1 MQNDEYFP
9 LTGCLVLHPEKEAP
23 RRKMEEETMFSNREK
38 DYYGCKN
45 FMVNEICEA
54 FSKIRDNERTFHMH
68 TDSDGNKQ
76 KYFGFVFLVHDDNTA
91 NKLALFRHSY
101 TETNNQED
109 GTILIK
115 IPNISCGISLTIRS
129 HEDIEILNRYLRD
142 AYDGRDRTFIL
153 CFPEND
159 LLDRIQKSL
168 DVLGRK
174 YVFMDNKVLDCK
186 LSVINETFGRF
197 FYVDEAKKHIDAAS
211 TVNIVSNNLMPR
223 RCISTGFVYLDK
235 KLGYGGLRTGRLYAL
250 GGITSLGKTTLA
262 LNIADNIAKLRHDDV
277 LIFSLEM
284 SKYEL
289 VSKIHARNMNKLNRN
304 MKNWTSKTATE
315 IIDFDSGDTQAT
327 PWTDESIGLL
337 NKAKEM
343 YRQYA
348 KHLMILECSD
358 NFGVK
363 SIRESLTKFHDL
375 MCMPSVVIVDYLQ
388 ILASESGRTDK
399 QSVDKNILEL
409 KRLSRDFNIAMVIIS
424 SFNRS
429 GYASDV
435 DFKSFKESGSIEYSC
450 DVVIGLQL
458 KLGKAEKEAITPG
471 CKENEEMKNN
481 VDKKFSS
488 NEKVIEL
495 CILKNR
501 SYKSRGKVNLAY
513 YAEYDDFIELP
524 TDKQPPEQQNI
535 PIAKWE

>member
-1 MQNDEYFP
+1 
-9 LTGCLVLHPEKEAP
+9 
-23 RRKMEEETMFSNREK
+23 MEEENMFSNREK
-38 DYYGCKN
+38 NYFKCKN
-45 FMVNEICEA
+45 FMVNEIDEA
-54 FSKIRDNERTFHMH
+54 FSEIKDNESVLPTR

-76 KYFGFVFLVHDDNTA
+76 KDFGFVFLVYDDNTA
-91 NKLALFRHSY
+91 NKLASFRHSY
-101 TETNNQED
+101 TGTNEQESD
-109 GTILIK
+109 TILIK
-115 IPNISCGISLTIRS
+115 IPNISCSISIIIKS
-129 HEDIEILNRYLRD
+129 HEDIEVLSRYLRD
-142 AYDGRDRTFIL
+142 AYDGLDRTFVL
-153 CFPEND
+153 CFPENN

-168 DVLGRK
+168 DDLGRK
-174 YVFMDNKVLDCK
+174 YVFIDNKVLDCK
-186 LSVINETFGRF
+186 LSVINEAFERF

-211 TVNIVSNNLMPR
+211 TVNIAYNNLMPR
-223 RCISTGFVYLDK
+223 RCISTGFAYLDE
-235 KLGYGGLRTGRLYAL
+235 KLGYGGLQTGRLYAL
-250 GGITSLGKTTLA
+250 GGITSLGKTTFA
-262 LNIADNIAKLRHDDV
+262 LNIADNIAKLWRKDV

-289 VSKIHARNMNKLNRN
+289 VSKIHARNMNKLNQN
-304 MKNWTSKTATE
+304 MKNDGTPKTATE
-315 IIDFDSGDTQAT
+315 IINFDNCGTITQ
-327 PWTDESIGLL
+327 WTDESIELL

-363 SIRESLTKFHDL
+363 NIRESLRKFRDL
-375 MCMPSVVIVDYLQ
+375 RRMPSVVIIDYLQ
-388 ILASESGRTDK
+388 ILAPESGRTDK

-409 KRLSRDFNIAMVIIS
+409 KRLSRDFNIVIVVIS

-458 KLGKAEKEAITPG
+458 KLSMAEKEAITAG
-471 CKENEEMKNN
+471 LSKENEDLRNN

-501 SYKSRGKVNLAY
+501 SYKSRGKVNLGY

-524 TDKQPPEQQNI
+524 ENKQPPKQQNI
-535 PIAKWE
+535 PFAKWE